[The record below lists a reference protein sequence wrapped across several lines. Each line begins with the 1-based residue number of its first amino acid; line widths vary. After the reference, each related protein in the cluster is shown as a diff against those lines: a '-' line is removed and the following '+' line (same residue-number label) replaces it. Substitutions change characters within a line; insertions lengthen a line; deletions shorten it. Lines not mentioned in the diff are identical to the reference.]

1 MIDLIVQPTAEPR
14 PQPAPASAPANP
26 LSMLCEL
33 TYRCNLQC
41 PYCYNPL
48 DLGSPREEL
57 SRETWLR
64 VIDEAAD
71 LGVVQ
76 VGLSGGEPTLR
87 RDDLVAIV
95 ARATERGCYTNL
107 ITQGT
112 FLDEELLAKLLDAGL
127 AHVQI
132 SFQAPEKVL
141 AARIAG
147 TDVFDKKV
155 ASLRMV
161 AKSDV
166 ALTFNYVLHRL
177 NHDTLPDVIDFA
189 EREGIRRLELANVQF
204 YGWAFKNRGAL
215 LPTREQVARGQAI
228 VDAAKARL
236 GAKMDITYV
245 LPDYFEELPKPCMH
259 GWGEVALTITPDGRF
274 LPCPA
279 AATIKTL
286 TFPTVREYSVGDAWR
301 SSPAFRAYRGEAW
314 MPEPCRSC
322 DRREIDHGGCRCQAF
337 MLTGDAGNTDP
348 ACSLSPFHAQIVA
361 LRDSVPEPVFSP
373 RRPEPAASR

>member
-1 MIDLIVQPTAEPR
+1 MIAR
-14 PQPAPASAPANP
+14 NP
-26 LSMLCEL
+26 LSLLCEL

-76 VGLSGGEPTLR
+76 VGFSGGEPTLR
-87 RDDLVAIV
+87 PADLVALIE
-95 ARATERGCYTNL
+95 RATQRNCYTNL

-112 FLDEELLAKLLDAGL
+112 FLDEDLLERMLAAGL

-132 SFQAPEKVL
+132 SFQAPEKLL

-147 TDVFDKKV
+147 TDVFEKKR
-155 ASLRMV
+155 ASLQMV
-161 AKSDV
+161 AKHDV

-177 NHDTLPDVIDFA
+177 NHHTLDDVIAMA
-189 EREGIRRLELANVQF
+189 ESEGVRRLELANVQF
-204 YGWAFKNRGAL
+204 YGWAYRNRAAL
-215 LPTREQVARGQAI
+215 LPTREQVERGAAT
-228 VDAAKARL
+228 VAAAKARL
-236 GAKMDITYV
+236 GSRMDITYV
-245 LPDYFEELPKPCMH
+245 LPDYFEEVPKPCMH
-259 GWGEVALTITPDGRF
+259 GWGEVALTVTPDGRM

-279 AATIKTL
+279 AMTITSL

-301 SSPAFRAYRGEAW
+301 ESAAFRAYRGVDW

-322 DRREIDHGGCRCQAF
+322 DRKEIDHGGCRCQAF

-348 ACSLSPFHAQIVA
+348 ACVLSPHHDLIVA
-361 LRDSVPEPVFSP
+361 LRDSEPELAFSP
-373 RRPEPAASR
+373 RRPEPAATR

>member
-1 MIDLIVQPTAEPR
+1 MIA
-14 PQPAPASAPANP
+14 PQPPNP
-26 LSMLCEL
+26 LSLLAEL

-57 SRETWLR
+57 PLATWLR
-64 VIDEAAD
+64 VVDEAIA

-76 VGLSGGEPTLR
+76 IGFSGGEPTLR
-87 RDDLVAIV
+87 GGDLVALV
-95 ARATERGCYTNL
+95 KRATERGAYTNL

-112 FLDEELLAKLLDAGL
+112 FLDDALLESLLAAGL

-132 SFQAPEKVL
+132 SFQAPEPVL
-141 AARIAG
+141 AAQIAG
-147 TDVFDKKV
+147 TDVFERKLT
-155 ASLRMV
+155 ALRSV
-161 AKSDV
+161 AKRDV

-177 NHDTLPDVIDFA
+177 NHHTLESVIAFA

-204 YGWAFKNRGAL
+204 YGWAYKNRGAL
-215 LPTREQVARGQAI
+215 LPSREQVERGSEI
-228 VDAAKARL
+228 VTAAKARL
-236 GAKMDITYV
+236 GSSMEITYV
-245 LPDYFEELPKPCMH
+245 LPDYFEEVPKPCMH
-259 GWGEVALTITPDGRF
+259 GWGEVALTVTPDGRM

-286 TFPTVREYSVGDAWR
+286 TFPNVAEQSVGDAWR
-301 SSPAFRAYRGEAW
+301 TSPAFMAYRGTAW

-337 MLTGDAGNTDP
+337 LLAGDAGLTDP
-348 ACSLSPFHAQIVA
+348 ACVLSPHHDKIVA
-361 LRDSVPEPVFSP
+361 LRDAVPEPAFAP
-373 RRPEPAASR
+373 RRPEPALVR

>member
-1 MIDLIVQPTAEPR
+1 MIDLIAAAVT
-14 PQPAPASAPANP
+14 PQPLPAQPKIPANP
-26 LSMLCEL
+26 LSLLCEL

-76 VGLSGGEPTLR
+76 IGLSGGEPTLR

-112 FLDEELLAKLLDAGL
+112 FLDEDLLAQLLAAGL

-141 AARIAG
+141 AAQIAG

-155 ASLRMV
+155 SSLRMV
-161 AKSDV
+161 AKADV

-177 NHDTLPDVIDFA
+177 NHHTLEDVLAFA

-215 LPTREQVARGQAI
+215 LPTREQVMRGQEI

-236 GAKMDITYV
+236 GSKMDITYV
-245 LPDYFEELPKPCMH
+245 LPDYFEEVPKPCMH

-279 AATIKTL
+279 AATITTL
-286 TFPTVREYSVGDAWR
+286 SFPNVSEYSVTEAWR
-301 SSPAFRAYRGEAW
+301 TSPAFLAYRGEDW
-314 MPEPCRSC
+314 MPDPCRSC

-348 ACSLSPFHAQIVA
+348 ACSLSPYHGKIVA
-361 LRDSVPEPVFSP
+361 LRDSVSEPTFSP
-373 RRPEPAASR
+373 RRPEPAAAR

>member
-1 MIDLIVQPTAEPR
+1 
-14 PQPAPASAPANP
+14 
-26 LSMLCEL
+26 L

-57 SRETWLR
+57 ARETWLR

-76 VGLSGGEPTLR
+76 LGLSGGEPTLR
-87 RDDLVAIV
+87 GDDLVALV
-95 ARATERGCYTNL
+95 ERATARGIYTNL

-112 FLDEELLAKLLDAGL
+112 FLNETLLDRLLAAGL

-132 SFQAPEKVL
+132 SFQAPEATL
-141 AARIAG
+141 AAAIAG
-147 TDVFDKKV
+147 TDVFDRKLDALRRV
-155 ASLRMV
+155 ARR
-161 AKSDV
+161 DV

-177 NHDTLPDVIDFA
+177 NHHTLEDVIALA

-204 YGWAFKNRGAL
+204 YGWAFRNRGAL
-215 LPTREQVARGQAI
+215 LPTREQVERGARI
-228 VDAAKARL
+228 AAAAAERL
-236 GAKMDITYV
+236 GSRMSITYV

-259 GWGEVALTITPDGRF
+259 GWGELALTVTPDGRM

-279 AATIKTL
+279 ATSITTL
-286 TFPTVREYSVGDAWR
+286 TFPNVATTSVADGWFT
-301 SSPAFRAYRGEAW
+301 SPAFTAYRGKDW

-322 DRREIDHGGCRCQAF
+322 ERRDIDHGGCRCQAF
-337 MLTGDAGNTDP
+337 LLTGDAGRTDP
-348 ACSLSPFHAQIVA
+348 VCAKSPDHGIVTA
-361 LRDSVPEPVFSP
+361 YRDGVPATELIP
-373 RRPEPAASR
+373 RRPEPAVAR